1 MTMGEVWDVAGAV
14 ILSVGATTAIVL
26 ALSSWLG
33 KVWATRIMDKERAAH
48 SQELEKLRD
57 DLQRNS
63 NLTIEHFKRVLDQ
76 QIADATRD
84 KDEKLRIY
92 RATTDIVVT
101 LLADLDELHSGQ
113 GAITTF
119 LTKSVKE
126 FNRERMRVY
135 AYMAMH
141 APQSVMDAN
150 DELSDHLIDV
160 LQGEVPYEWP
170 QVRARAINLLNRIR
184 VDVGI
189 DKNPI
194 EYRGRR

>member
-1 MTMGEVWDVAGAV
+1 
-14 ILSVGATTAIVL
+14 
-26 ALSSWLG
+26 
-33 KVWATRIMDKERAAH
+33 
-48 SQELEKLRD
+48 
-57 DLQRNS
+57 
-63 NLTIEHFKRVLDQ
+63 VLDQ

>member
-1 MTMGEVWDVAGAV
+1 
-14 ILSVGATTAIVL
+14 
-26 ALSSWLG
+26 
-33 KVWATRIMDKERAAH
+33 
-48 SQELEKLRD
+48 
-57 DLQRNS
+57 
-63 NLTIEHFKRVLDQ
+63 
-76 QIADATRD
+76 
-84 KDEKLRIY
+84 
-92 RATTDIVVT
+92 
-101 LLADLDELHSGQ
+101 
-113 GAITTF
+113 
-119 LTKSVKE
+119 
-126 FNRERMRVY
+126 
-135 AYMAMH
+135 MAMH